1 MKVFVKSPEPIR
13 PVKDKQGSVW
23 VRLEGAG
30 HGFITM
36 RLELIVSV
44 EDDRDDDGCMV
55 RTITGAE
62 LHLRHTRKEIEVLLG
77 IPP

>member
-1 MKVFVKSPEPIR
+1 MKIT
-13 PVKDKQGSVW
+13 PVKDKQGAVW
-23 VRLEGAG
+23 VRLNG
-30 HGFITM
+30 HSHGIITM
-36 RLELIVSV
+36 RLDLIVSV

-62 LHLRHTRKEIEVLLG
+62 LHVRHTRKEIETLLG